1 MQPEGAPP
9 PPQRSL
15 SLSAL
20 ANGVFT
26 RGAGARPAV
35 RDGDGMVIDTPRG
48 RMRLV
53 ERTAPAHKGEHVE
66 AWPMG
71 KRTSVEIVRA
81 LKDEL
86 RQKDR
91 VRPHVDLIS
100 FWSGARSHTQTVR
113 MRVTADAR
121 LRIVASAQ

>member
-26 RGAGARPAV
+26 RGVGAQPAV

-91 VRPHVDLIS
+91 VRLSVLSLLI
-100 FWSGARSHTQTVR
+100 
-113 MRVTADAR
+113 
-121 LRIVASAQ
+121 